1 MCESVR
7 HAHGPSG
14 HGANL
19 RSVAREPQDCTL
31 PPCPATR
38 APAAVPP
45 PQCRLLLGVE
55 ASHIATDLLAIALNA
70 DGRLPL
76 AAGRRENAGVATVV
90 ARRQLEPQPA
100 RSACAVEGLV
110 REVVPLATARLAHRS
125 SCSNQLKREHKCRD
139 CGIRV
144 SEVGVRRMSK
154 RNV

>member
-1 MCESVR
+1 MRESVR

-19 RSVAREPQDCTL
+19 RSVAREPQDCT
-31 PPCPATR
+31 ARFHR
-38 APAAVPP
+38 ALQRERPL
-45 PQCRLLLGVE
+45 QCRLLLGVE